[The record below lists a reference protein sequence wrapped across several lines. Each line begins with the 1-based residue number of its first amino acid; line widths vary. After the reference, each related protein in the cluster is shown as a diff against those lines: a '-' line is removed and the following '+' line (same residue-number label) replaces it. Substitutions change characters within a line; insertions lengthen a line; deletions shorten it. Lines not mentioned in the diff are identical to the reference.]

1 MIILDDD
8 NSNNDTEDNVDDNT
22 LNGKKYLY

>member
-8 NSNNDTEDNVDDNT
+8 NSDADTENNVDDNT